1 MLTET
6 NNLKVK
12 RWKDKQWLII
22 QTEKLPN
29 CLKFIQSSQFS
40 SFEGIIVSRDLGYTS
55 QDVSFL
61 TKIPFIQSLSLSDNI
76 KDISGIY
83 SLLDLKVLNLAE
95 NDEPI
100 DLSKFP
106 VLRELSFDWSL
117 KITNLAR
124 CQNLQ
129 KLIIGGFSPKTKS
142 LAEIPPLPSLKEI
155 KIVRSNASDLCGIE
169 RFTELENVELDCF
182 NKLENIGSLACQKI
196 TTLVFSDCPQIKNHE
211 AVKTMKNLEVLK
223 FNNCGTMPSIKFI
236 KELPKLNTFTFV
248 NTIVEDGDIRPCF
261 DLDFVG
267 FSDTKHY
274 SHTLDG
280 IRKVISGRKS
290 KF

>member
-129 KLIIGGFSPKTKS
+129 KLIIGGISAR
-142 LAEIPPLPSLKEI
+142 L
-155 KIVRSNASDLCGIE
+155 
-169 RFTELENVELDCF
+169 
-182 NKLENIGSLACQKI
+182 
-196 TTLVFSDCPQIKNHE
+196 LVFGENPPIIN
-211 AVKTMKNLEVLK
+211 
-223 FNNCGTMPSIKFI
+223 F
-236 KELPKLNTFTFV
+236 
-248 NTIVEDGDIRPCF
+248 
-261 DLDFVG
+261 
-267 FSDTKHY
+267 
-274 SHTLDG
+274 
-280 IRKVISGRKS
+280 
-290 KF
+290 